1 MGQRE
6 EIIAHYRRSRWSW
19 SFWWRTLST
28 VGLYLYMWN
37 RNKITLTNR
46 RLIERRGGI
55 LGGEEISVNLNRIT
69 DIRVKTSPFGAI
81 LKYGLFEVQSAGSDG
96 AEITFTSLGQPH
108 KLKDQIIDLQHD
120 GQLDGGPI
128 DKTAD
133 TTEKATSVPDDE

>member
-28 VGLYLYMWN
+28 LGLYLILWN

-46 RLIERRGGI
+46 RLIERRGGV
-55 LGGEEISVNLNRIT
+55 LGGEEVSVNLNRIT
-69 DIRVKTSPFGAI
+69 DIKVKTSALGAI

-96 AEITFTSLGQPH
+96 AEITFSSLGQPH
-108 KLKDQIIDLQHD
+108 KLKEQIVDLQHD
-120 GQLDGGPI
+120 GTLDGGPV
-128 DKTAD
+128 DK
-133 TTEKATSVPDDE
+133 SQSPSDE